1 MLSGLLAL
9 GQVFIYRLYLFRIPR
24 LFLKKD
30 CGQVLFRVNYTNISK
45 FKNLIF
51 NSFNVGVRYEGEF

>member
-1 MLSGLLAL
+1 MLGGLFAS

-30 CGQVLFRVNYTNISK
+30 CGQVFFSVNYAKISR

-51 NSFNVGVRYEGEF
+51 SSFNVLM